1 MEDDVADESGP
12 SAAEVKAD
20 QEMAV
25 KITVGAL
32 TGIASAAG
40 PEAAMAAQA
49 AAPVLEAMFT
59 AAVVRLGRRRVERAA
74 ETLVDAAAAAATP
87 LPEFM
92 DKAVSDDR
100 RQELF
105 ARTLT
110 VAQDTALR
118 NKRRALGRALAAG
131 VVGDDARIDQ
141 ELLFIRAIADI
152 DTMHIRLLALLHR
165 PTGHQGLSYQDVVDA
180 DPGLA
185 PAARALLGT
194 LELHGLVA
202 SRQANRVVGSTGSA
216 QFYSGTFAGDAF
228 LRRLADEADG

>member
-1 MEDDVADESGP
+1 MDEDVAYEGGP
-12 SAAEVKAD
+12 GAAEVKAD
-20 QEMAV
+20 KELAV

-32 TGIASAAG
+32 TGIASAGG

-59 AAVVRLGRRRVERAA
+59 AAVIRLGRRRVERAA
-74 ETLVDAAAAAATP
+74 ETLVDAAGAADMP
-87 LPEFM
+87 LPDFI
-92 DKAVSDDR
+92 DWAVSDDR

-118 NKRRALGRALAAG
+118 NKRRALGEALAAG
-131 VVGDDARIDQ
+131 VAGDDARIDE
-141 ELLFIRAIADI
+141 ELLFIRAVADI
-152 DTMHIRLLALLHR
+152 DTMHIRLLALLQR
-165 PTGHQGLSYQDVVDA
+165 PTGHQEWSYQEILEA

-194 LELHGLVA
+194 LELHGLIA
-202 SRQANRVVGSTGSA
+202 SRQANRVVGNTGST
-216 QFYSGTFAGDAF
+216 QFYSGTFAGDA
-228 LRRLADEADG
+228 LLIRLAGEMDR